1 MKIRN
6 QTTLM
11 DDVGIKTSSEDII
24 GINLDGE
31 NDDIKIVKQP
41 LKIKRGFS
49 RFTPKVFQ
57 KKQNEE
63 VKVKKQEPE
72 MFNDK
77 TFEMFSNP
85 EKRREEE
92 EEEDDDD
99 ENDDEEED
107 YDNKSI
113 ESEGYNGNDQYTEEP
128 SPGFATIDDEKQDL
142 LYKFHR
148 IETKG
153 VKLVKKF
160 NMYSDIREMRAEY
173 NKIKKDSEIG
183 SSIKFSKKLLMAIVS
198 GAEFLNK
205 RYDPVGAELNGW
217 SESVMETVNDGD
229 YDNVLEKLHNKYSG
243 KVDTPPEIELML
255 SLGGSA
261 VMFHISSSMFK
272 NIPDI
277 GKMAKGNP
285 EMMQNIMKSVNDTMK
300 TQSARTEPTEPT
312 FDDSGRK
319 EMNAP
324 PMNLSSF
331 LSAPMMS
338 TMTDLTSNFQNMKSD
353 SESEITISETSE
365 TTSLKNIAVSESGS
379 RKRGRKANIN
389 KTKDNTI
396 NL

>member
-6 QTTLM
+6 QITLM
-11 DDVGIKTSSEDII
+11 DDVGIKNSNEDVI

-49 RFTPKVFQ
+49 RFAPKMF
-57 KKQNEE
+57 KKQVKEE
-63 VKVKKQEPE
+63 VQLKKQPEPDL
-72 MFNDK
+72 FKDK

-92 EEEDDDD
+92 EEEDED
-99 ENDDEEED
+99 DDEEEED
-107 YDNKSI
+107 FNDDKSI
-113 ESEGYNGNDQYTEEP
+113 DSEGYNGNDSYAEEP
-128 SPGFATIDDEKQDL
+128 SPGYATIDDEKQDL

-148 IETKG
+148 IESKG
-153 VKLVKKF
+153 IKLVKKF
-160 NMYSDIREMRAEY
+160 NMYSDIREMRSEY

-198 GAEFLNK
+198 GVEFLNK

-300 TQSARTEPTEPT
+300 TQSTRTETEPS
-312 FDDSGRK
+312 FDENGRK

-338 TMTDLTSNFQNMKSD
+338 TMTDLSSNFQNMKSD
-353 SESEITISETSE
+353 LFLHQE
-365 TTSLKNIAVSESGS
+365 
-379 RKRGRKANIN
+379 
-389 KTKDNTI
+389 D
-396 NL
+396 